1 MMIEIINFLF
11 SILKKLSNCQMKF
24 TETIL
29 YFVIFSKINLF
40 TIIRKILNFLGLIF
54 LLENFLIL
62 LFQSYC
68 IILSDFIILS

>member
-40 TIIRKILNFLGLIF
+40 TIIRKILNFLGHNCY
-54 LLENFLIL
+54 NFLKQN
-62 LFQSYC
+62 FK
-68 IILSDFIILS
+68 FIIQKLVIVNLL